1 MPASDHF
8 AAAIAA
14 EFPACQAHSPGVD
27 ISRDLFIGYV
37 WDIASKHLGLSSAN
51 SAIVDF
57 TRRLHLCDLY
67 LACGCVLNREGAW
80 KAFDTRY
87 RRFISN
93 LVRFCYRHGA
103 DNEEIADL
111 VLVNLYFHDRSGRQ
125 RIASYDGRSSLATW
139 LRVIVI
145 NRAINESNERKVV
158 MEECVADIPDGRA
171 LASFDSALRA
181 GRYGKILCDSLEEAL
196 RQLAPAERLML
207 LWRYDQNM
215 PLGDIADLMGIHQ
228 SNVTRRL
235 VRIQARLRDSVID
248 ILASQHQLSPAA
260 IQECLADVVENPL
273 ISVSLTFPNKKTV
286 EPAETRSHDRK
297 PKLPNGASRR
307 FGE

>member
-1 MPASDHF
+1 MPASHHF
-8 AAAIAA
+8 AATIA
-14 EFPACQAHSPGVD
+14 EHFPACQVHSTGVD
-27 ISRDLFIGYV
+27 ISRDLFTSYV
-37 WDIASKHLGLSSAN
+37 WDIARKHLGGSSDD
-51 SAIVDF
+51 SLIIEF
-57 TRRLHLCDLY
+57 TRKLYLCDLY
-67 LACGCVLNREGAW
+67 LACGCVLNRDGAW

-87 RRFISN
+87 RRFTSN
-93 LVRFCYRHGA
+93 LVRFCYRHGT

-111 VLVNLYFHDRSGRQ
+111 VLVSLYFHDRSGRQ

-145 NRAINESNERKVV
+145 NRAINERNERKVV

-181 GRYGKILCDSLEEAL
+181 GRYGKILSDSLEEAL

-235 VRIQARLRDSVID
+235 VRIQARLRESVVGL
-248 ILASQHQLSPAA
+248 LASQHQLSAAA
-260 IQECLADVVENPL
+260 IQECLDDVVENPL
-273 ISVSLTFPNKKTV
+273 ISVSLTTLIKET
-286 EPAETRSHDRK
+286 EESGETRSCHRK
-297 PKLPNGASRR
+297 MKLPNSASRPVR
-307 FGE
+307 